1 MYIGSQ
7 IKEENMVLFNP
18 LKMGG
23 LKVEEVTAIIDYYEA
38 CCTAEYIL
46 ENCEPCPT
54 EKEALEIGYLVRE
67 LMNKRDTFSGSLEVE
82 CINEILQKP
91 ELWKEEANGS

>member
-1 MYIGSQ
+1 MI
-7 IKEENMVLFNP
+7 LFNP

-23 LKVEEVTAIIDYYEA
+23 LSIGEFITAKDYYEA

-46 ENCEPCPT
+46 DNCEPKPT
-54 EKEALEIGYLVRE
+54 EREALKIGYLVRE
-67 LMNKRDTFSGSLEVE
+67 LMYKWDEYNGDAEVRA
-82 CINEILQKP
+82 IDEILQKP

>member
-1 MYIGSQ
+1 MI
-7 IKEENMVLFNP
+7 LFNP

-23 LKVEEVTAIIDYYEA
+23 LSIGEFIAAKEYYEA

-46 ENCEPCPT
+46 DNCEPKPT
-54 EKEALEIGYLVRE
+54 AKEALVIGYLVRE
-67 LMNKRDTFSGSLEVE
+67 LMYKWDEYNGDAEVRA
-82 CINEILQKP
+82 IDVILQKP

>member
-1 MYIGSQ
+1 MI
-7 IKEENMVLFNP
+7 LFNP

-23 LKVEEVTAIIDYYEA
+23 LSIGEFIAAKDYYEA

-46 ENCEPCPT
+46 DNCEPKPT
-54 EKEALEIGYLVRE
+54 EREALTIGYLVRE
-67 LMNKRDTFSGSLEVE
+67 LMYIWDEYNGDAEVRA
-82 CINEILQKP
+82 IDEILQKP